1 MNEHARVIETESSDP
16 EPSTR
21 KPYVPPCIAEEESFE
36 TFALACVSPKGI
48 CGTNV
53 PRS

>member
-1 MNEHARVIETESSDP
+1 MNEHARVIETESSDA
-16 EPSTR
+16 ENTTR

-36 TFALACVSPKGI
+36 TFALACPDMKGF
-48 CGTNV
+48 CGINV